1 MNRRPRKNFRARC
14 EQLED
19 RSLLSMLT
27 PAQVRQA
34 YGMNANEFSANGQT
48 IQGTGA
54 GQTIAIV
61 GTFHNPF
68 VSGELDAFDAAY
80 GLSNPALVQVDLA
93 GAQTNIG
100 WAEEEALDVEWS
112 HVMAPGASIIVVE
125 AASAKTR
132 DLMNAVNL
140 ARKLPGVSVVSM
152 SWGGSEFRGQT
163 TYDPFFTTPAGHN
176 GVTFVTASGDNG
188 SKYGAE
194 WPASS
199 PNVVGVGGTTLW
211 VDAAGNTLLETAW
224 SGSGGGFSVLE
235 HEAGY
240 QRTVQRKGRR
250 STPDVA
256 MVADPNTGVP
266 VVVNDP
272 STGQVTW
279 GIYGGTS
286 LSAQLFGG
294 LVAVADQGRAL
305 AGLGTLDGATQTL
318 PLLYSVSA
326 ADFRD
331 VTAGSNG
338 HRATPGYDLA
348 TGLGS
353 PRGAAL
359 VSDLSNPDIQAT
371 IRTVPSR
378 TKRRAPAKP
387 RARPR
392 IEDPAMHVAI
402 DRVSLTMPASS
413 RLSDPARPG
422 SAVKSRFLHALSRQ
436 SR

>member
-34 YGMNANEFSANGQT
+34 YGMNAIEFSASGQT
-48 IQGTGA
+48 TPGTGA

-61 GTFHNPF
+61 GVYHNPF
-68 VSGELDAFDAAY
+68 VTNELDAFDAAY
-80 GLSNPALVQVDLA
+80 GLSNPAFPASVQVLDLA

-188 SKYGAE
+188 SKHGAD

-235 HEAGY
+235 REPSY
-240 QRTVQRKGRR
+240 QRTVQRTGRR
-250 STPDVA
+250 ATPDVA

-266 VVVNDP
+266 VLVLDP
-272 STGQVTW
+272 STGQGSW
-279 GIYGGTS
+279 GTYGGTS

-294 LVAVADQGRAL
+294 LNRRRRPGPSPCRPGNPGRRHPDPPPAL
-305 AGLGTLDGATQTL
+305 LGLFG
-318 PLLYSVSA
+318 
-326 ADFRD
+326 
-331 VTAGSNG
+331 
-338 HRATPGYDLA
+338 
-348 TGLGS
+348 
-353 PRGAAL
+353 
-359 VSDLSNPDIQAT
+359 
-371 IRTVPSR
+371 
-378 TKRRAPAKP
+378 
-387 RARPR
+387 
-392 IEDPAMHVAI
+392 
-402 DRVSLTMPASS
+402 
-413 RLSDPARPG
+413 RLSRYNRRLERPP
-422 SAVKSRFLHALSRQ
+422 RNTRL
-436 SR
+436 

>member
-1 MNRRPRKNFRARC
+1 MNRRPRKNFRAWC

-19 RSLLSMLT
+19 RNLLSVLT

-34 YGMNANEFSANGQT
+34 YGMNAIEFSASGRT
-48 IQGTGA
+48 IPGSGA

-61 GTFHNPF
+61 GAYHNRF
-68 VSGELDAFDAAY
+68 VTNELCAFDGAF
-80 GLSNPALVQVDLA
+80 GLSNPVLVQVDLA
-93 GAQTNIG
+93 GARTDLG
-100 WAEEEALDVEWS
+100 WAQEEALDVEWS

-125 AASAKTR
+125 AASANTS
-132 DLMNAVNL
+132 DLMNAVNF

-152 SWGGSEFRGQT
+152 SWGGREFRGQT
-163 TYDPFFTTPAGHN
+163 SYDPFFKTPAGHN
-176 GVTFVTASGDNG
+176 GVTFVTASGDYG
-188 SKYGAE
+188 TKYGAD

-199 PNVVGVGGTTLW
+199 PNVVAVGGTTLW

-224 SGSGGGFSVLE
+224 SGSGGGYSVLE
-235 HEAGY
+235 PEPGY
-240 QRTVQRKGRR
+240 QRAVQRKGRR

-266 VVVNDP
+266 VLVLDP
-272 STGQVTW
+272 STSQGSW

-286 LSAQLFGG
+286 LSTQLFGG

-318 PLLYSVSA
+318 PLLYAVSS

-338 HRATPGYDLA
+338 RRATPGYDLA
-348 TGLGS
+348 TGLGT

-359 VSDLSNPDIQAT
+359 VRDLSNPNIQAT
-371 IRTVPSR
+371 IRNVSSGS
-378 TKRRAPAKP
+378 KGRASAKAS
-387 RARPR
+387 ARPR
-392 IEDPAMHVAI
+392 IKDPAMHAAI
-402 DRVSLTMPASS
+402 DRVGLTVPASS
-413 RLSDPARPG
+413 RLSDPAQTG
-422 SAVKSRFLHALSRQ
+422 STVESRFLHALSRQ
-436 SR
+436 PR

>member
-34 YGMNANEFSANGQT
+34 YGMNAIEFSANGQT

-61 GTFHNPF
+61 GAFHNPF
-68 VSGELDAFDAAY
+68 VTDELYAFDATY
-80 GLSNPALVQVDLA
+80 GLPNPLVQVDMA

-188 SKYGAE
+188 SKHGAD

-224 SGSGGGFSVLE
+224 SGSEGGFSVLE
-235 HEAGY
+235 REPSY

-250 STPDVA
+250 ATPDVA

-266 VVVNDP
+266 VLVLDP
-272 STGQVTW
+272 STGQGSW
-279 GIYGGTS
+279 GTYGGTS

-294 LVAVADQGRAL
+294 LIAVADQGRAL

-318 PLLYSVSA
+318 PLLYSVSS

-331 VTAGSNG
+331 ITAGSNG
-338 HRATPGYDLA
+338 LRATPGYNLA

-353 PRGAAL
+353 PRGALL
-359 VSDLSNPDIQAT
+359 VSDLSNPNVHAT
-371 IRTVPSR
+371 IQTASSG
-378 TKRRAPAKP
+378 TKARASAKST
-387 RARPR
+387 ARPR
-392 IEDPAMHVAI
+392 ISDPAMHVTI
-402 DRVSLTMPASS
+402 ERISLAMPASS
-413 RLSDPARPG
+413 LLSDTARPG
-422 SAVKSRFLHALSRQ
+422 SAVESRSHHALSRQ
-436 SR
+436 TR

>member
-19 RSLLSMLT
+19 RGLLSMLT

-34 YGMNANEFSANGQT
+34 YGMNAIEFSANGQT
-48 IQGTGA
+48 IPGHRSRADDRDRRRLPQSVCHQRARRLRCRVRAAQSGIGPGGPGRSTDKRWLGPGRGA
-54 GQTIAIV
+54 RCRME
-61 GTFHNPF
+61 PR
-68 VSGELDAFDAAY
+68 D
-80 GLSNPALVQVDLA
+80 
-93 GAQTNIG
+93 GA
-100 WAEEEALDVEWS
+100 
-112 HVMAPGASIIVVE
+112 GASIIVVE
-125 AASAKTR
+125 AASANTS

-152 SWGGSEFRGQT
+152 SWGGGEFRGQT
-163 TYDPFFTTPAGHN
+163 NYDPFFTTPAGHN
-176 GVTFVTASGDNG
+176 GVTFVTASGDHG

-224 SGSGGGFSVLE
+224 SGGGGGYSVRE
-235 HEAGY
+235 REPGY
-240 QRTVQRKGRR
+240 QRAVQRKGRR

-266 VVVNDP
+266 VLVLDP
-272 STGQVTW
+272 STGQGSW
-279 GIYGGTS
+279 GTYGGTS

-294 LVAVADQGRAL
+294 LIAVADQGRTL

-318 PLLYSVSA
+318 PLLYSVSS

-331 VTAGSNG
+331 ITAGSNG

-348 TGLGS
+348 TGLGT
-353 PRGAAL
+353 P
-359 VSDLSNPDIQAT
+359 
-371 IRTVPSR
+371 
-378 TKRRAPAKP
+378 RAPC
-387 RARPR
+387 
-392 IEDPAMHVAI
+392 
-402 DRVSLTMPASS
+402 S
-413 RLSDPARPG
+413 
-422 SAVKSRFLHALSRQ
+422 
-436 SR
+436 

>member
-19 RSLLSMLT
+19 RGLLSMLT

-34 YGMNANEFSANGQT
+34 YGMNAIEFSANGRT

-61 GTFHNPF
+61 GAFHNPF
-68 VSGELDAFDAAY
+68 VTDELYAFDAAY
-80 GLSNPALVQVDLA
+80 GLSNPALVQVNLA

-112 HVMAPGASIIVVE
+112 HVMAPRASIIVVE
-125 AASAKTR
+125 AASANTS

-163 TYDPFFTTPAGHN
+163 TYDPFFTTPPGHN

-188 SKYGAE
+188 SKYGAD

-211 VDAAGNTLLETAW
+211 ADAAGNTLLETAW
-224 SGSGGGFSVLE
+224 SSSGGGFSVLE
-235 HEAGY
+235 REPGY

-266 VVVNDP
+266 VVVLDP
-272 STGQVTW
+272 STGQVSW
-279 GIYGGTS
+279 GTYGGTS

-294 LVAVADQGRAL
+294 LIAVADQGRAL

-318 PLLYSVSA
+318 PLLYSVPAS
-326 ADFRD
+326 DFRD
-331 VTAGSNG
+331 VIYGSNG
-338 HRATPGYDLA
+338 HRATAGYDLV
-348 TGLGS
+348 TGLGT

-359 VSDLSNPDIQAT
+359 VSDLSNPDFQAV
-371 IRTVPSR
+371 IRKVLP
-378 TKRRAPAKP
+378 TKKAPASPKKST
-387 RARPR
+387 RPK
-392 IEDPAMHVAI
+392 ISNPAMHRDVA
-402 DRVSLTMPASS
+402 RVRLTIAVSP
-413 RLSDPARPG
+413 RLSDPAR
-422 SAVKSRFLHALSRQ
+422 SRQAVEPRLLHARA
-436 SR
+436 RNPG

>member
-19 RSLLSMLT
+19 RGLLSMLT

-34 YGMNANEFSANGQT
+34 YGMNTIEFSANGQT
-48 IQGTGA
+48 IPGTGA

-61 GTFHNPF
+61 GAFHNPF
-68 VSGELDAFDAAY
+68 VTDELYAFDAAY
-80 GLSNPALVQVDLA
+80 GLSNPALVQVNLA

-112 HVMAPGASIIVVE
+112 HVMAPRASIIVVE
-125 AASAKTR
+125 AASANTS

-163 TYDPFFTTPAGHN
+163 TYDPFFTTPPGHN

-188 SKYGAE
+188 SKYGAD

-235 HEAGY
+235 REPGY

-266 VVVNDP
+266 VVVLDP
-272 STGQVTW
+272 STGQVSW
-279 GIYGGTS
+279 GTYGGTS

-294 LVAVADQGRAL
+294 LIAVADQGRAL

-318 PLLYSVSA
+318 PLLYSVSS
-326 ADFRD
+326 ADIR
-331 VTAGSNG
+331 VISAGSNSR
-338 HRATPGYDLA
+338 RATPGYNLA

-353 PRGAAL
+353 PRGALL
-359 VSDLSNPDIQAT
+359 VSDLSNPNVHAT
-371 IRTVPSR
+371 IRTASSR
-378 TKRRAPAKP
+378 TKARASAKSA
-387 RARPR
+387 ARPR
-392 IEDPAMHVAI
+392 ISDPAMHATI
-402 DRVSLTMPASS
+402 ERISPAMPASS
-413 RLSDPARPG
+413 RLSDTARPG
-422 SAVKSRFLHALSRQ
+422 SAVESRSHHALSRQ
-436 SR
+436 TR